1 MCTQPRRISAISIA
15 ERVANERDER
25 LCTSVGYQIR
35 LESRL
40 PREQGSILYCTT
52 GVVLQWMRSNPDLIG
67 YSHIILDEIHERDI
81 LSDFLITL
89 LKDVLK
95 KRPDLKVILMSATL
109 NAELFS
115 KYYGGC
121 PMINIPGFTYPVEEF
136 YLEDVLELT
145 GFEIRGKGG
154 GGGGGGGAKWHK
166 FTRRGKEQGG
176 NSIALKSVDQ
186 CFRRF
191 G

>member
-1 MCTQPRRISAISIA
+1 
-15 ERVANERDER
+15 
-25 LCTSVGYQIR
+25 
-35 LESRL
+35 
-40 PREQGSILYCTT
+40 
-52 GVVLQWMRSNPDLIG
+52 MRNNPDLLG

-115 KYYGGC
+115 AYYGGC

-145 GFEIRGKGG
+145 GFEIRGKS
-154 GGGGGGGAKWHK
+154 
-166 FTRRGKEQGG
+166 TNQGRC
-176 NSIALKSVDQ
+176 SVLS
-186 CFRRF
+186 
-191 G
+191 